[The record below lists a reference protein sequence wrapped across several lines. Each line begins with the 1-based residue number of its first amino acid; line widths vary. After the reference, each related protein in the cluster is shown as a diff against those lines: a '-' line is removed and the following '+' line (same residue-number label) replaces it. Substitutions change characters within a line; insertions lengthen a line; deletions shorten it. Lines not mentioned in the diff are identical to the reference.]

1 MSYYARHETIRAT
14 AGLVAV
20 GRIWLARIFHP
31 SATYRVSRGFN
42 TTTAAPLAAAR
53 NNKDGANKTGRW
65 KSSVE
70 AASERFI
77 LDTESLFR
85 GKSVLDVGCGCGAS
99 SIAAKMV
106 GACSVTANDIDQVAL
121 QATLLNAKVNG
132 IMDNVDELDVRNDNL
147 IGNGAATTRY
157 DIVLIGDLFYD
168 TEIAAVLHPWIQ
180 RLARAGKKI
189 YIGDPGRH
197 GITDTGVLSNM
208 ILHARYE
215 LPDNVC
221 LENNGFSHANV
232 WQYQLSTEEKD

>member
-1 MSYYARHETIRAT
+1 MYHIHQPARVFVINLSFALKRQKQSKIC
-14 AGLVAV
+14 
-20 GRIWLARIFHP
+20 RITRVTRRFALPPALSP
-31 SATYRVSRGFN
+31 SAGFGWRVLSITPQLTGSAGVSTPQLQHPWLLHRIIRMEL
-42 TTTAAPLAAAR
+42 TKR
-53 NNKDGANKTGRW
+53 VDGKVPSKQLVN
-65 KSSVE
+65 
-70 AASERFI
+70 
-77 LDTESLFR
+77 
-85 GKSVLDVGCGCGAS
+85 
-99 SIAAKMV
+99 
-106 GACSVTANDIDQVAL
+106 VAL